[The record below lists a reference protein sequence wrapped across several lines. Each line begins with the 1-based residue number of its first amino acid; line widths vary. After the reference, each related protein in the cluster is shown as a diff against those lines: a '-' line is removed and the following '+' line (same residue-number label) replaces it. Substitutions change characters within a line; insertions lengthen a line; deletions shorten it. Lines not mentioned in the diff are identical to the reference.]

1 MIAFPGTFT
10 VPTENRERLVERLA
24 TDLRRRHSP
33 RLTMMVV
40 VLCAA
45 GIGFL
50 ASAVMLWMGLRYMP
64 VRYALAS
71 LAGYGVFLGL
81 MNRWLG
87 HHSRSAVVDGLVD
100 AATPIDI
107 SDGLFR
113 GGSRVAERAA
123 DGLFGGG
130 RSGGAG
136 ASASFDAP
144 GVAPP
149 VNPAPLMLSSHADKG
164 GSKGLSLDLD
174 LDDGVKVLPV
184 LAIIAI
190 VAGLVA
196 CASVIW
202 TAPQMMAELLV
213 DGAVA
218 GAAYQRLHASTR
230 DWTFDVAR
238 RTWLPAT
245 AIIVTFVLLGIAGH
259 YFKPGADS
267 IGDFFS

>member
-1 MIAFPGTFT
+1 MPPDRRRA
-10 VPTENRERLVERLA
+10 A
-24 TDLRRRHSP
+24 TDNRQHAVDKLAADLQRRHSP

-45 GIGFL
+45 GVGFL

-87 HHSRSAVVDGLVD
+87 HHSRSAAVDGLVD

-113 GGSRVAERAA
+113 GGSRLAEKAA
-123 DGLFGGG
+123 DGLFRGG

-136 ASASFDAP
+136 ASASFDAA

-149 VNPAPLMLSSHADKG
+149 ANPVPIMMSSHADKG
-164 GSKGLSLDLD
+164 SSKGFSLDLD
-174 LDDGVKVLPV
+174 LDDGVKVLPL
-184 LAIIAI
+184 LAIVAI
-190 VAGLVA
+190 IAGLVA

-202 TAPQMMAELLV
+202 SAPQMMAELLV

-218 GAAYQRLHASTR
+218 GAAYQRLRTSTR

-238 RTWLPAT
+238 RTWLPAS
-245 AIIVTFVLLGIAGH
+245 AIILTFVLLGVAGH

-267 IGDFFS
+267 IGDFFR

>member
-1 MIAFPGTFT
+1 MPPAHRRAATD
-10 VPTENRERLVERLA
+10 NRQHAVDKLA
-24 TDLRRRHSP
+24 ADLRRRHSP

-45 GIGFL
+45 GVGFL

-87 HHSRSAVVDGLVD
+87 HHSRSAVVDGIVD

-107 SDGLFR
+107 PGGLFR

-123 DGLFGGG
+123 DGLFRGG

-164 GSKGLSLDLD
+164 SSKGLSLDLD

-238 RTWLPAT
+238 RTWLPAS
-245 AIIVTFVLLGIAGH
+245 AIILTFVLLGVAGH

-267 IGDFFS
+267 IGDFFR